1 MINFRLTVLLSG
13 HTEKT
18 YLTAAENA
26 YDAHG
31 AIKSQLK
38 EKGFAFVIKK
48 VERVSI

>member
-1 MINFRLTVLLSG
+1 MTNFRLTVLLSG
-13 HTEKT
+13 HTEKA

-26 YDAHG
+26 YDAHS
-31 AIKSQLK
+31 ALKLQLK